1 MERLPKVVARRRRTY
16 AHAKGKMPERG
27 LDVRRL
33 RHILDIPMDIFF
45 EVHLHFLHTTCSD
58 LSVTVAAQIASYLE
72 PLDLLHLSRV
82 SRKLRSIF

>member
-45 EVHLHFLHTTCSD
+45 EVGIVFRVVSLVLLNSLDIVNRLHRT
-58 LSVTVAAQIASYLE
+58 
-72 PLDLLHLSRV
+72 
-82 SRKLRSIF
+82 